1 MSKKYRV
8 ADGFI
13 VYGKIGGEIIDGAE
27 VGSPA
32 ALASLVGSGRLVLA
46 VVPDSSARIK
56 QEPTNTS
63 KGV

>member
-1 MSKKYRV
+1 
-8 ADGFI
+8 
-13 VYGKIGGEIIDGAE
+13 VYGKVGGEIVDAAE

-46 VVPDSSARIK
+46 VVPDSSARMK
-56 QEPTNTS
+56 QEPTDTS